1 MMKNGLMTTLI
12 LAGLFSLLLLGMA
25 SENSRGALFKNDDFE
40 DNIVLK
46 YTPSIPTEYQK
57 VNVSIRS
64 RDGVA
69 LISATLWIE
78 IRGPEFTSSGAY
90 DMARVNATGRS
101 VELNGYASNTNVSFY
116 VTAYDG
122 VNELRSQTYYY
133 DVASKLSWRYPTFE
147 QNVDLTFGPNP
158 PKDDESVD
166 VLIESNDLRVKIK
179 RAYMSISVKLPGIDT
194 PLQGAVNM
202 TMINDFAF
210 ETDIIPYPGDSVVTF
225 SVKAFDEYWTPM
237 ESKSFEYKVTAP
249 EEVFE
254 YGIFVVVYNNVTRQY
269 VPSNVSV
276 FNDAGYNVEGETI
289 NGIFWTPSDMTEGK
303 YNVRVAPLGLD
314 ESDIKTKTI
323 IVDRNTANSTF
334 MIYYGVEDISTNFE
348 LWEFPS
354 LRILVT
360 FVIIA
365 LLFPV
370 VFHFLKKQD
379 EKERKKEKEKE
390 KERTKGEV
398 KQGKKGETSVKE
410 ESKPE
415 KKEFLEVILQK
426 FRTAFDNLD
435 RKKDISTAVAFG
447 VLGFFGAMWCPF
459 YPWWMVLLISLLA
472 GAIGYRFPFLSL
484 IFVSF
489 VGIGSTAYQTPQF
502 GLMFMIFSLL
512 VCICS
517 LFNWK
522 YGYLSFLTVFLSTF
536 GISFLVPV
544 FAIFMFSLFLST
556 TVTVVSGIFLALLTA
571 TGNMVNLSFIV
582 SSYATEKD
590 SIATFSRIP
599 GDNLFSPH
607 RYFDAVGGIRYIDL
621 DIMSS
626 FINDYM
632 TTMIPLIQVIMWVV
646 MVLVIHM
653 LKKRFV
659 DGERTVSI
667 FYYSTGAAA
676 ILLVSTLGGMALADF
691 EVGAIFDWKMILVY
705 LLSFPAM
712 LFVISLSFVLRNEYS
727 EYYLDRKTVGIGTRI
742 GDAMGFKRS
751 SFSNVGGLKDVKDEI
766 KDSMIGPLLR
776 PEMSREYGVEP
787 PKGIILFG
795 PPGCGKTLLMRVI
808 ASELKVEMIGVK
820 CSDIM
825 SKWYGESENLIND
838 LFKIAREK
846 RPCLLFLDEIDAIA
860 KRRDF
865 YSADDV
871 TPRLLSIML
880 SEMDG
885 MDEFSEIIIIGAT
898 NKPELIDPALM
909 RPGRFDKVIYVP
921 PPNLKERMEIISIH
935 LRGKP
940 AAKNIDLRSVARHTD
955 GYSGADLAN
964 LCRECATN
972 TMRRAIET
980 RKASTIT
987 MRDFRDMI
995 GILKPSLTKDM
1006 QEEYQQLQQHYER
1019 KLKKKAVKKGEIDEM
1034 VSERHKG
1041 ERKRRKGK
1049 GRGGRGRRDVQIKNG
1064 RFRRGR
1070 REWEDDED
1078 HHDPEDEWVEEDLGR
1093 SIRHR

>member
-1 MMKNGLMTTLI
+1 MRNGLMLTLI
-12 LAGLFSLLLLGMA
+12 LTGIFSLLLLGMA
-25 SENSRGALFKNDDFE
+25 SETSRGALFKNDKFE
-40 DNIVLK
+40 DNIVLE
-46 YTPSIPTEYQK
+46 YTPAIPTEYQK

-78 IRGPEFTSSGAY
+78 IRGTEFTSSGAY
-90 DMARVNATGRS
+90 DMVRVNATARS
-101 VELNGYASNTNVSFY
+101 VELNGYASNTNISFY

-122 VNELRSQTYYY
+122 ANELRSRTYYY
-133 DVASKLSWRYPTFE
+133 DVASKLSWRYPSFE
-147 QNVDLTFGPNP
+147 QNVDLTFGPDP

-166 VLIESNDLRVKIK
+166 VLIESRDLRVKIT
-179 RAYMSISVKLPGIDT
+179 RADFNISVKLPGIQET
-194 PLQGAVNM
+194 LSSAVSM
-202 TMINDFAF
+202 KMINDFAF
-210 ETDIIPYPGDSVVTF
+210 ETTVIPYPGDAVVTF
-225 SVKAFDEYWTPM
+225 SVIAYDEYSTPM
-237 ESKSFEYKVTAP
+237 ESKSFTYTVTAP
-249 EEVFE
+249 PEEFR

-269 VPSNVSV
+269 VEGTVTVENE
-276 FNDAGYNVEGETI
+276 AGYHISNKTV
-289 NGIFWTPSDMTEGK
+289 NGIFWTPSNMTEGK
-303 YNVRVAPLGLD
+303 YIITVVPNNAD
-314 ESDIKTKTI
+314 ESDIKTETI
-323 IVDRNTANSTF
+323 YVDRHTTDFKF
-334 MIYYGVEDISTNFE
+334 MIYYGVEDISTNFD

-370 VFHFLKKQD
+370 VFHLLKKQD
-379 EKERKKEKEKE
+379 EKDRKKEKDKKKEIERKKEGIVKEKTVE
-390 KERTKGEV
+390 
-398 KQGKKGETSVKE
+398 KKGF
-410 ESKPE
+410 PE
-415 KKEFLEVILQK
+415 RSIQK
-426 FRTAFDNLD
+426 LRTAFENLD

-502 GLMFMIFSLL
+502 GLMFMVFSLI
-512 VCICS
+512 VCVCS

-522 YGYLSFLTVFLSTF
+522 FGYLSFLTIFLSTF

-544 FAIFMFSLFLST
+544 FAIFLFSLFLST
-556 TVTVVSGIFLALLTA
+556 TVTVVSGIFLSLLAA

-582 SSYATEKD
+582 TSYATEKD
-590 SIATFSRIP
+590 SIATFSRVP
-599 GDNLFSPH
+599 GDDLFSPH

-626 FINDYM
+626 FINNYM
-632 TTMIPLIQVIMWVV
+632 TTMIPLVQVILWVA

-653 LKKRFV
+653 LRKRFV
-659 DGERTVSI
+659 DRERTVSI
-667 FYYSTGAAA
+667 YYYSAAA
-676 ILLVSTLGGMALADF
+676 AAVLLISTIGGMALADF
-691 EVGAIFDWKMILVY
+691 ETEAMIGWKMIIVY

-712 LFVISLSFVLRNEYS
+712 LFVITLSFILRNAYS
-727 EYYLDRKTVGIGTRI
+727 EYYVDRKTVGIGTRI
-742 GDAMGFKRS
+742 GDGMGFRRS
-751 SFSNVGGLKDVKDEI
+751 TFENVGGLKDVKDEI

-898 NKPELIDPALM
+898 NKPELIDPALL
-909 RPGRFDKVIYVP
+909 RPGRFDKIIYVP
-921 PPNLKERMEIISIH
+921 PPDLPERMEILGIH
-935 LRGKP
+935 LKGKP
-940 AAKNIDLRSVARHTD
+940 TAKNIDLRSVAKHTD

-964 LCRECATN
+964 LCRECATH

-980 RKASTIT
+980 RKASAIT

-995 GILKPSLTKDM
+995 RILKPSLSKEM
-1006 QEEYQQLQQHYER
+1006 KEEYEELQQHYER
-1019 KLKKKAVKKGEIDEM
+1019 KLKKKAVKKGEIDELITDHY
-1034 VSERHKG
+1034 EG
-1041 ERKRRKGK
+1041 ERKRKKGK
-1049 GRGGRGRRDVQIKNG
+1049 GRGKGRKRGRRIKNG
-1064 RFRRGR
+1064 RFRGGR
-1070 REWEDDED
+1070 REWEEDED
-1078 HHDPEDEWVEEDLGR
+1078 DYNYEEDEWVEEDHGR
-1093 SIRHR
+1093 NRRYR